1 MTKALCKYSRHDI
14 KAGKAEP
21 LVANAQFYCTS
32 CARSSNQKKALCKP
46 VALGLKHKAVH
57 AQSTLVRFEAKP
69 MARKAPNVADV
80 VAKAKALKQQRD
92 YLEQASIE
100 EKGNG
105 VNVMIPSPLLEKPQ
119 APVIAMTEEVPVLE
133 AEPMPILTSIELDMK
148 RLKVS
153 LKSQKKKQK
162 QLKKLVKKQRK
173 LMKQHKKL
181 LKKES
186 KLTQQQAK
194 VTQREEKIEKRLA
207 RLADKSGFASGLSL
221 VEQHTLTQALH

>member
-46 VALGLKHKAVH
+46 VVLGLKHKAVH

-119 APVIAMTEEVPVLE
+119 TPVIAMTEEVPVLE

-153 LKSQKKKQK
+153 LKSQKKQQK
-162 QLKKLVKKQRK
+162 QLKKLLKKQKKLAKKNKKVLKQERK
-173 LMKQHKKL
+173 LAKHQQKIAKQEAKIERRLSVFSQAPEFDIAKPN
-181 LKKES
+181 K
-186 KLTQQQAK
+186 AK
-194 VTQREEKIEKRLA
+194 VT
-207 RLADKSGFASGLSL
+207 SL
-221 VEQHTLTQALH
+221 KALH